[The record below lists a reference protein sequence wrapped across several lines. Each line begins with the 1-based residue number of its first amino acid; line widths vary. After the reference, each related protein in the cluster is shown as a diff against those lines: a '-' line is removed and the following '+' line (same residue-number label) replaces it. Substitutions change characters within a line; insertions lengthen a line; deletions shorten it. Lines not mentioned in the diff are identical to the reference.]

1 METTSAL
8 IALGALAQ
16 ETRLGV
22 YRVLVEAGPTGLSVG
37 EIAASVKSSPATL
50 SFHLKELS
58 HAGLIVARQDG
69 RYIYYAA
76 NYAQMNDL
84 LGFLSENCC
93 ARDCG
98 PDARTCKTNECAPT
112 VRRDPAKATPG
123 RAARPSKRRAS
134 RGTVKT

>member
-1 METTSAL
+1 METISAL
-8 IALGALAQ
+8 TALAALAQ

-22 YRVLVEAGPTGLSVG
+22 FRVLVEAGPTGMSVG

-58 HAGLIVARQDG
+58 HAGLIAARQEG

-98 PDARTCKTNECAPT
+98 PNARTCNTNECAPP
-112 VRRDPAKATPG
+112 VRRDPAKATPV
-123 RAARPSKRRAS
+123 RAVRPSKRRAS